1 MKDTIRRD
9 LEKLCHSI
17 LANADKPSLADQLT
31 QVQMLYE
38 RMLVLNYLEEKELAE
53 KENIPEPS
61 PLQERPPSPPPP
73 PASKA
78 SAEGVSEPRAE
89 EQAKPPVERPEPE
102 PDSTEKA
109 QPPEA
114 APKPPS
120 RESERENEARPQR
133 QNSLNDR
140 LARGTIEVGL
150 NDRLAFVKHLFGGQ
164 QEDFNRVLSQ
174 LNTAG
179 SYAEAADFVQN
190 LVKPEY
196 NWADKEEYEERLME
210 LIRQKF
216 GVEEND

>member
-1 MKDTIRRD
+1 MKDAIRRD

-17 LANADKPSLADQLT
+17 LANDDKSSLADQLT

-38 RMLVLNYLEEKELAE
+38 RMLVLNYLEEKEQAE
-53 KENIPEPS
+53 REKISAPPA
-61 PLQERPPSPPPP
+61 PAARPQSAASPPPP
-73 PASKA
+73 TA
-78 SAEGVSEPRAE
+78 SAESVSGPGAE
-89 EQAKPPVERPEPE
+89 QRPEPPVDRPE
-102 PDSTEKA
+102 AAPESTEKA
-109 QPPEA
+109 QPQET

-120 RESERENEARPQR
+120 RESEMEAEARPQR

-179 SYAEAADFVQN
+179 SYGEAADFVQN

-196 NWADKEEYEERLME
+196 DWTDKEEYEERLME

-216 GVEEND
+216 GEEND